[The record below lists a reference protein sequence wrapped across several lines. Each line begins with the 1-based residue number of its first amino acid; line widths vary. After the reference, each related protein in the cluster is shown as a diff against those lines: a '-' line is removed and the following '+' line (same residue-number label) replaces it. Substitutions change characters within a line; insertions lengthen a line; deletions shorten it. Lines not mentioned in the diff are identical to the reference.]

1 MGKNSYKSGNI
12 VTILCLPVVN
22 FPIQLMGSN
31 IADILI
37 SGPNIATLDKLTFP
51 QQYRVKIKVGMIHN
65 TLIPSIKR
73 STTMCV
79 QVLRYYVCYLFTHKN
94 HRVIPLSSSCI
105 IYTYR
110 WTHSKG
116 CVRLFRACKQLF
128 WILPSHPA
136 TQKTIQGE
144 NWSTTETLPPSP
156 RATYYTGTMEQ
167 GDKKTNTPFFG
178 Q

>member
-37 SGPNIATLDKLTFP
+37 SGPNIASLDKLTFP

-73 STTMCV
+73 STMCAGV
-79 QVLRYYVCYLFTHKN
+79 TLLCM
-94 HRVIPLSSSCI
+94 LSF
-105 IYTYR
+105 Y
-110 WTHSKG
+110 
-116 CVRLFRACKQLF
+116 
-128 WILPSHPA
+128 P
-136 TQKTIQGE
+136 QK
-144 NWSTTETLPPSP
+144 P
-156 RATYYTGTMEQ
+156 
-167 GDKKTNTPFFG
+167 
-178 Q
+178 